1 MYSGAAFGPPRSFLC
16 DVLRILYVVER
27 SGAIKRQNRA
37 LAAKKPSSRGIKRAV
52 LVLSHEWS
60 SIVDLSLWEKARRYR
75 RIAAFAGDEESPR
88 PAKSALRP
96 DDAAPE
102 LKPSIGPAGKSM
114 MKD

>member
-1 MYSGAAFGPPRSFLC
+1 VRPSCIS
-16 DVLRILYVVER
+16 LYVIEINA
-27 SGAIKRQNRA
+27 AIERQNRA
-37 LAAKKPSSRGIKRAV
+37 LAAKKPSSRGIKRAA
-52 LVLSHEWS
+52 LKPSHAWS

-88 PAKSALRP
+88 PAKPALRL

-102 LKPSIGPAGKSM
+102 LKLSIGPAGKSM